1 MKDNFR
7 LLFNEPVESLES
19 LLDKINAKGSEI
31 DENQVYILFKRY
43 HKAPPYS
50 IDDFVD
56 YARHIWDLTKY

>member
-43 HKAPPYS
+43 YKAPL
-50 IDDFVD
+50 ILLM
-56 YARHIWDLTKY
+56 IL